1 MERVIEAKS
10 AKKII
15 LLADFTIF
23 FTNTIDILEYNAGA
37 MACTKS
43 ELIIMYLQSI
53 GMAGS
58 ISEKKFNA
66 TILEDKY
73 K

>member
-1 MERVIEAKS
+1 MISPYKRRIMLS
-10 AKKII
+10 
-15 LLADFTIF
+15 LD
-23 FTNTIDILEYNAGA
+23 TNTIDILEYNAGA

-58 ISEKKFNA
+58 VSEKKFNA

>member
-1 MERVIEAKS
+1 MLS
-10 AKKII
+10 
-15 LLADFTIF
+15 LD
-23 FTNTIDILEYNAGA
+23 TNTIDILEYNAEA

-58 ISEKKFNA
+58 VSEKKFNA
-66 TILEDKY
+66 NILEDKY

>member
-1 MERVIEAKS
+1 MISPYKRRIMLS
-10 AKKII
+10 LDI
-15 LLADFTIF
+15 
-23 FTNTIDILEYNAGA
+23 NTIDILEYNAGS

-58 ISEKKFNA
+58 VSEKKFNA

>member
-1 MERVIEAKS
+1 MISPYKRRIMLS
-10 AKKII
+10 
-15 LLADFTIF
+15 LDR
-23 FTNTIDILEYNAGA
+23 NTIDILEYNAGA

-58 ISEKKFNA
+58 VSEKKFNA